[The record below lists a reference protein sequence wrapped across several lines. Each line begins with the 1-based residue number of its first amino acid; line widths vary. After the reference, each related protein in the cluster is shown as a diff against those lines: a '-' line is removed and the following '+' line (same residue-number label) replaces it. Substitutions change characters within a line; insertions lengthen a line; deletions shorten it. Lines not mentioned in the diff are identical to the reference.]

1 MIETPVLI
9 AGGGPVG
16 TTLAL
21 DLASRG
27 TPSLLVEERQ
37 EQPPN
42 PRCNTTNAR
51 SMEFFRRLGLA
62 DRIRAAGLPPDHP
75 TDIVY
80 LTAMAGHEITRY
92 ALPPSAMAKQSRDS
106 LDSGWPTPE
115 PQHRISQLYLEP
127 ILHAR
132 ARELDL
138 VDFREGWRFTGYE
151 PDGDHVVASIE
162 SVENR
167 ETRTVRARYLVGA
180 EGARSVVRRTM
191 GAVFEGNPS
200 VARSLSTFIRCPTL
214 GELSRRQAGWMYRV
228 IGPTRYHRFVAIDGA
243 DRFIYHLTLGQDDDP
258 AAIDL
263 QAELAEGLGA
273 TAEFEIL
280 GQVDW
285 VARAMVA
292 DRIHRD
298 NVFLVGDAAHIWIPM
313 GGFGMN
319 AGVADATNLSWK
331 LTAALDGWA
340 GPGLLASYE
349 QERKPMGELVAAA
362 AVGIN
367 TDLLAA
373 IRTAGGIHGDGE
385 AEKRARSELGD
396 VIAAANTTE
405 FNSIGM
411 QLGYVYDR
419 SDVILDASLPA
430 PEFALGTFQPTS
442 RPGIRAPHAWLED
455 GTSLFDR
462 FGSGFTLLVLGDGFD
477 SSAFTIAAARLGIPL
492 EILSIGTADLRALC
506 EGYHAVL
513 IRPDQHIAWR
523 GNQVADAAQVLARS
537 VGHARRPGL
546 A

>member
-1 MIETPVLI
+1 
-9 AGGGPVG
+9 
-16 TTLAL
+16 
-21 DLASRG
+21 
-27 TPSLLVEERQ
+27 
-37 EQPPN
+37 
-42 PRCNTTNAR
+42 
-51 SMEFFRRLGLA
+51 MEFFRRLGLA
-62 DRIRAAGLPPDHP
+62 DQIRDAGLPPDHP

-80 LTAMAGHEITRY
+80 LTAMGGQEITRY
-92 ALPPSAMAKQSRDS
+92 SLPPSAMAKQSSDS

-132 ARELDL
+132 ARELDQI
-138 VDFREGWRFTGYE
+138 DFWEGWRFTGYE
-151 PDGDHVVASIE
+151 PDGDHVVASLE
-162 SVENR
+162 SVENW

-200 VARSLSTFIRCPTL
+200 VARSLSTFIRCPAL
-214 GELSRRQAGWMYRV
+214 GELSRERAGWMYRV
-228 IGPTRYHRFVAIDGA
+228 LGPTRYHRFVAIDGA
-243 DRFIYHLTLGQDDDP
+243 DRFIYHLTLGHDDDP

-263 QAELAEGLGA
+263 ETELAEGLGM

-292 DRIHRD
+292 DRFYRD

-340 GPGLLASYE
+340 GPHLLDSYE

-373 IRTAGGIHGDGE
+373 IRTADGIHGDDE
-385 AEKRARSELGD
+385 AAAGARAELGD

-419 SDVILDASLPA
+419 SGVIVEDSAPM
-430 PEFALGTFQPTS
+430 PEFSLGTFRPTS
-442 RPGIRAPHAWLED
+442 HPGIRAPHAWLED
-455 GTSLFDR
+455 GTSLFDHL
-462 FGSGFTLLVLGDGFD
+462 GSGFTLLVLGGGLDP
-477 SSAFTIAAARLGIPL
+477 SAFITAAITLGVPL
-492 EILSIGTADLRALC
+492 EVLSVETPELRELY
-506 EGYHAVL
+506 ENYLAVL

-523 GNQVADAAQVLARS
+523 GTELVDPAQILARS
-537 VGHARRPGL
+537 VGFAG
-546 A
+546 

>member
-1 MIETPVLI
+1 
-9 AGGGPVG
+9 
-16 TTLAL
+16 
-21 DLASRG
+21 
-27 TPSLLVEERQ
+27 
-37 EQPPN
+37 
-42 PRCNTTNAR
+42 
-51 SMEFFRRLGLA
+51 MEFFRRLGLA
-62 DRIRAAGLPPDHP
+62 DQIRDAGLPPDHP

-80 LTAMAGHEITRY
+80 LTAMGGHEITRY
-92 ALPPSAMAKQSRDS
+92 SLPPSAMAKQSRDS

-132 ARELDL
+132 ARELDQ
-138 VDFREGWRFTGYE
+138 VDFWEGWRFTGYE
-151 PDGDHVVASIE
+151 PDGDHVVASVE
-162 SVENR
+162 SVENG
-167 ETRTVRARYLVGA
+167 EIRTVRARYLVGA

-200 VARSLSTFIRCPTL
+200 VARSLSTFIRCPAL
-214 GELSRRQAGWMYRV
+214 GDLSRDQAGWMYRV
-228 IGPTRYHRFVAIDGA
+228 IGPSRYHRFVAIDGA

-258 AAIDL
+258 DAIDL
-263 QAELAEGLGA
+263 ETELAEGLGM

-292 DRIHRD
+292 DRFHRE

-340 GPGLLASYE
+340 GSGLLDSYE

-373 IRTAGGIHGDGE
+373 IRTAHGIHGDGE
-385 AEKRARSELGD
+385 AAKSARAELGD

-419 SDVILDASLPA
+419 SDVIFEDSAPM
-430 PEFALGTFQPTS
+430 PEFSLGSFRPTS
-442 RPGIRAPHAWLED
+442 HPGIRAPHAWLDD
-455 GTSLFDR
+455 GTSLFDH
-462 FGSGFTLLVLGDGFD
+462 FGPGFTLLVLGRGLDPSTF
-477 SSAFTIAAARLGIPL
+477 STAAASLGVPL
-492 EILSIGTADLRALC
+492 DVLSVETPELRELY
-506 EGYHAVL
+506 ENYLAVL

-523 GNQVADAAQVLARS
+523 GNEAVDAAQILARS
-537 VGHARRPGL
+537 VGFAN
-546 A
+546 